1 MDGGRNKRLSP
12 HSRSIPHLA
21 RPFPG
26 PQVIPIRN
34 GGIPAA
40 PGMKVTGTPL
50 FPAPTH
56 LKIPRLAFAFPQWLC
71 FIVRLKILFMATQ
84 IETKTL
90 ELCST
95 ILEHLEAN
103 GVRKRIDTFLADTDA
118 RGQYEKLMNQGQA
131 LQEKQQNGHT
141 LAPAEIYEFEKGRD
155 ALLKNPVASAFLDAQ
170 EEMNNLQHNV
180 QKHINKTFELGR
192 IPTTADLENACGTC
206 GCHEH

>member
-1 MDGGRNKRLSP
+1 
-12 HSRSIPHLA
+12 
-21 RPFPG
+21 
-26 PQVIPIRN
+26 
-34 GGIPAA
+34 
-40 PGMKVTGTPL
+40 MK
-50 FPAPTH
+50 
-56 LKIPRLAFAFPQWLC
+56 
-71 FIVRLKILFMATQ
+71 LKILIMATQ

-131 LQEKQQNGHT
+131 LQEKQQSGHT

-180 QKHINKTFELGR
+180 QKHINKTMELGR